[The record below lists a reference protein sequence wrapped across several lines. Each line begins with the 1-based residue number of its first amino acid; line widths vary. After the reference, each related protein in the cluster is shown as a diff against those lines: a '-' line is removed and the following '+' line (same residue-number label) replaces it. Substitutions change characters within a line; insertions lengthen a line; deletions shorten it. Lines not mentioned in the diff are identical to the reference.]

1 VFARVLQGVPQ
12 FRDSVLWL
20 DRRPVPPSQYFLRDS
35 QADHHRW
42 RVARD
47 SGGRKRLHHHTVYRR
62 WHRATCPHVQAMTTG
77 TPKWFAA
84 TNGELT
90 GYLQQRI
97 TQHDTAK
104 LIEACPNC
112 VTD

>member
-1 VFARVLQGVPQ
+1 VTAKQITTDGE
-12 FRDSVLWL
+12 
-20 DRRPVPPSQYFLRDS
+20 LR
-35 QADHHRW
+35 AI
-42 RVARD
+42 AAA
-47 SGGRKRLHHHTVYRR
+47 GRGFIITPFYRR